1 MKVILV
7 AAVTAN
13 GMIAENVEQS
23 SLDWT
28 SKEDLEFF
36 KKKTKEAGVVIMGT
50 KTFATLKNRLMVVL
64 SYSPEDQPEM
74 DGVEYVNKSPQEV
87 VDWLE
92 EKGYEEV
99 VLAGGASVYGQYLQA
114 GLVDEMFLTVE
125 PYLFGE
131 GIPLAKDFDRIKMEL
146 VESKQIGESSV
157 LMHYKLT
164 TTKL

>member
-36 KKKTKEAGVVIMGT
+36 IKKTKEAGVVIMGT
-50 KTFATLKNRLMVVL
+50 KTFSTLKKPLKDRLMVVL
-64 SYSPEDQPEM
+64 SYHPENQSEM
-74 DGVEYVNKSPQEV
+74 DGVEYMNKSPQEV
-87 VDWLE
+87 IDWLE
-92 EKGYEEV
+92 SKGHEQV

-157 LMHYKLT
+157 LMHYKLG
-164 TTKL
+164 